1 MYKFMIT
8 NDNNDTSIAKSWLLT
23 LFTVIANMTLNDVAT
38 IFVILSAGVSTGY
51 TAWKWKQGMKNGKE
65 N

>member
-1 MYKFMIT
+1 MLS
-8 NDNNDTSIAKSWLLT
+8 NNQDNSIAKSWLLT
-23 LFTVIANMTLNDVAT
+23 LITVIANMTLNDIAT

-51 TAWKWKQGMKNGKE
+51 TAWKWRQGVKNGKE

>member
-1 MYKFMIT
+1 
-8 NDNNDTSIAKSWLLT
+8 
-23 LFTVIANMTLNDVAT
+23 VIANMTLNDVAT

-51 TAWKWKQGMKNGKE
+51 TAWKWRQGMKNGKE

>member
-1 MYKFMIT
+1 MF
-8 NDNNDTSIAKSWLLT
+8 NDTTHNNDHSIAKSWLLT
-23 LFTVIANMTLNDVAT
+23 LLTVIANMTLNDVAT

-65 N
+65 V

>member
-1 MYKFMIT
+1 MQTDY
-8 NDNNDTSIAKSWLLT
+8 NNDHSIAKSWLLT
-23 LFTVIANMTLNDVAT
+23 LLTVIANMTLNDIAT

-51 TAWKWKQGMKNGKE
+51 TAWKWKQGIKNGKE

>member
-1 MYKFMIT
+1 MLS
-8 NDNNDTSIAKSWLLT
+8 NNHDNSIAKSWLLT
-23 LFTVIANMTLNDVAT
+23 LITVIANMTLNDIAT

-51 TAWKWKQGMKNGKE
+51 TAWKWRQGVKNGKE

>member
-1 MYKFMIT
+1 MIT
-8 NDNNDTSIAKSWLLT
+8 DTTHNDNSIAKSWLLT
-23 LFTVIANMTLNDVAT
+23 LITVIANMTLNDIAT

-51 TAWKWKQGMKNGKE
+51 TAWKWRQGVKNGKE

>member
-1 MYKFMIT
+1 MTMLY
-8 NDNNDTSIAKSWLLT
+8 NNDDNSIAKSWLLT
-23 LFTVIANMTLNDVAT
+23 LLTVIANMTLNDVAT

-51 TAWKWKQGMKNGKE
+51 TAWKWFQGMKNGKD

>member
-1 MYKFMIT
+1 ML
-8 NDNNDTSIAKSWLLT
+8 NNTDDHSIAKSWLLT
-23 LFTVIANMTLNDVAT
+23 LLTVIANMTLNDVAT

-51 TAWKWKQGMKNGKE
+51 TAWKWKQGMKNGKD

>member
-1 MYKFMIT
+1 MIT
-8 NDNNDTSIAKSWLLT
+8 DTTHNDNSIAKSWLLT
-23 LFTVIANMTLNDVAT
+23 IRTVIANMTLNDVAT

-65 N
+65 V

>member
-1 MYKFMIT
+1 MFT
-8 NDNNDTSIAKSWLLT
+8 DTTHNNDHSIAKSWLLT
-23 LFTVIANMTLNDVAT
+23 LLTVIANMTLNDVAT

-51 TAWKWKQGMKNGKE
+51 TAWKWFQGMKNGKD